1 MSLPSMLDAY
11 LANALS
17 GVHTSLVA
25 TVTAYDEKTH
35 RATVKPSVRMLMDN
49 GIQIELPELVDVP
62 VVFPS
67 SKAFDMEFPLDKG
80 DGVLLV
86 FQEQDIS
93 AWKNGDR
100 NAAPS
105 VSSRFGLDAAIAIPG
120 CFPKPTKGK
129 ARIVVDS
136 DGVITWEAKKI
147 VFNEQVVFNDDVI
160 ARTDVYV
167 GAGEGPGVSLNQ
179 HTHITP
185 AGPSN
190 APSPLTPIPP
200 EK

>member
-11 LANALS
+11 FANALS
-17 GVHTSLVA
+17 GVHTSLLA
-25 TVTAYDEKTH
+25 TVTSYDEKTH

-67 SKAFDMEFPLDKG
+67 SKAFDMEFPLEKG

-93 AWKNGDR
+93 AWKNGDK

-129 ARIVVDS
+129 VRIVVDS

-167 GAGEGPGVSLNQ
+167 GAGEGPGVSLKQ
-179 HTHITP
+179 HTHLTP

>member
-1 MSLPSMLDAY
+1 MLDAY
-11 LANALS
+11 FANALS

-86 FQEQDIS
+86 FQEQDVS

-147 VFNEQVVFNDDVI
+147 VFKCFQWIMRSFVRRWATPQPYRCLEILFSI
-160 ARTDVYV
+160 
-167 GAGEGPGVSLNQ
+167 LN
-179 HTHITP
+179 HWAMASTAT
-185 AGPSN
+185 
-190 APSPLTPIPP
+190 
-200 EK
+200 